1 MNIKYLTDK
10 SRTPLLDTIFGGLQV
25 VVSSFISSSLVNTE
39 LDESVKFS
47 SDDIVLDLDK
57 SGS

>member
-39 LDESVKFS
+39 LDESVRFS

-57 SGS
+57 TGS

>member
-39 LDESVKFS
+39 LDESVEFS
-47 SDDIVLDLDK
+47 SDDIVLNLDK
-57 SGS
+57 TGS